1 MESIA
6 EDAYRKEEQRY
17 FMIGPNITK
26 VENYNFFKSN
36 MKIKRVSKS

>member
-26 VENYNFFKSN
+26 VENYNFFKV
-36 MKIKRVSKS
+36 KYETKEGI